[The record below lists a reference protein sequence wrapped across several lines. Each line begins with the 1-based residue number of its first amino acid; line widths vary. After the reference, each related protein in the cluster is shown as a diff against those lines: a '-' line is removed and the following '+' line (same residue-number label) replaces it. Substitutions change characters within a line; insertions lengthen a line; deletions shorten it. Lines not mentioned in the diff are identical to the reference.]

1 MKKNWTK
8 IAIALGPAIIIASVV
23 WEVARVN
30 QSFGFVIAPWSIRGY
45 ESDHGAVYA
54 ALGILLLI
62 GGLAVSWEGAM
73 KSRNS
78 IAIATYFVVAST
90 GFAFLL
96 ASDREIT
103 LTVTTVMSV
112 VVAIVLAAS
121 TSLALRSLLGQ
132 SVRFFRRAM
141 PTFVI
146 VFALV
151 VGVLSATIVGS
162 ELELE
167 TWILVLFVALLSG
180 GLSIAIQPISL
191 AANRMLIVASVPAWA
206 VTVMSAGALRQ
217 HLIETQAATVQAD
230 GTIGI
235 SAQYKDVQAAP
246 GWWLAG
252 LGATILFIGAV
263 GLWARRRD
271 IVATHARARR
281 QRAAAEVSAREIQE
295 AAEAYAA
302 EKAALSTN

>member
-30 QSFGFVIAPWSIRGY
+30 QSFSFVIAPWSIRGY
-45 ESDHGAVYA
+45 DSDHGALYA
-54 ALGILLLI
+54 ALGILLLL

-73 KSRNS
+73 RNRIS
-78 IAIATYFVVAST
+78 IAISAYFVVAST
-90 GFAFLL
+90 AFAFIL
-96 ASDREIT
+96 ADREIT

-112 VVAIVLAAS
+112 VVATILATV
-121 TSLALRSLLGQ
+121 TSLALRSILGQ
-132 SVRFFRRAM
+132 RIRFFRRAM
-141 PTFVI
+141 PSFLI

-151 VGVLSATIVGS
+151 VGVLSATVVGS

-180 GLSIAIQPISL
+180 GLSIAIQPIGL
-191 AANRMLIVASVPAWA
+191 AANRALIVASVAAWA
-206 VTVMSAGALRQ
+206 VIVMSAGAMRQ
-217 HLIETQAATVQAD
+217 HLIEIQMATVQAD
-230 GTIGI
+230 GTTGL

-252 LGATILFIGAV
+252 LGATILFVGAV

-302 EKAALSTN
+302 EKAALSPN

>member
-30 QSFGFVIAPWSIRGY
+30 QSFSFVIAPWSIRGY
-45 ESDHGAVYA
+45 DSDHGALYA
-54 ALGILLLI
+54 ALGILLLL

-73 KSRNS
+73 RNRIS
-78 IAIATYFVVAST
+78 IAISAYFVVAST
-90 GFAFLL
+90 AFAFIL
-96 ASDREIT
+96 ADREIT

-112 VVAIVLAAS
+112 VVATILATA
-121 TSLALRSLLGQ
+121 TSLALRSTLGQ
-132 SVRFFRRAM
+132 RIRFFRRAM
-141 PTFVI
+141 PSFLI

-151 VGVLSATIVGS
+151 VGVLSATVVGS

-180 GLSIAIQPISL
+180 GLSIAIQPIGL
-191 AANRMLIVASVPAWA
+191 AANRALIVASVAAWA
-206 VTVMSAGALRQ
+206 VIVMSAGAMRQ
-217 HLIETQAATVQAD
+217 HLIEIQMATVQAD
-230 GTIGI
+230 GTTGL

-252 LGATILFIGAV
+252 LGATILFVGAV

-302 EKAALSTN
+302 EKAALSPN

>member
-30 QSFGFVIAPWSIRGY
+30 QSFSFVIAPWSIRGY
-45 ESDHGAVYA
+45 DSDHGALYA
-54 ALGILLLI
+54 ALGILLLL

-73 KSRNS
+73 RNRTS
-78 IAIATYFVVAST
+78 IAIAAYFVVAST
-90 GFAFLL
+90 AFAFIL
-96 ASDREIT
+96 ADREIT

-112 VVAIVLAAS
+112 VVATILATV
-121 TSLALRSLLGQ
+121 TSLALRSILGQ
-132 SVRFFRRAM
+132 RIRFFRRAM
-141 PTFVI
+141 PSFLI

-151 VGVLSATIVGS
+151 VGVLSATVVGS

-180 GLSIAIQPISL
+180 GLSIAIQPIGL
-191 AANRMLIVASVPAWA
+191 AANRALIVASVAAWA
-206 VTVMSAGALRQ
+206 VIVMSAGAMRQ
-217 HLIETQAATVQAD
+217 HLIEIQMATVQAD
-230 GTIGI
+230 GTTGL

-252 LGATILFIGAV
+252 LGATILFVGAV

-302 EKAALSTN
+302 EKAALSPN

>member
-1 MKKNWTK
+1 VKKNWTK

-30 QSFGFVIAPWSIRGY
+30 QSFSFVIAPWSIRGY
-45 ESDHGAVYA
+45 DSDHGAVYA
-54 ALGILLLI
+54 ALGILLLL

-73 KSRNS
+73 RNRIS
-78 IAIATYFVVAST
+78 IAISAYFVVAST
-90 GFAFLL
+90 AFAFIL
-96 ASDREIT
+96 ADREIT

-112 VVAIVLAAS
+112 VVATILATA
-121 TSLALRSLLGQ
+121 TSLALRSILGQ
-132 SVRFFRRAM
+132 RIRFFRRAM
-141 PTFVI
+141 PSFLI

-151 VGVLSATIVGS
+151 VGVLSATVVGS

-180 GLSIAIQPISL
+180 GLSIAIQPIGL
-191 AANRMLIVASVPAWA
+191 AANRALIVASVAAWA
-206 VTVMSAGALRQ
+206 VIVMSAGAMRQ
-217 HLIETQAATVQAD
+217 HLIETQMATVQAD
-230 GTIGI
+230 GTTGL

-252 LGATILFIGAV
+252 LGATILFVGAV

-302 EKAALSTN
+302 EKAALSPN

>member
-8 IAIALGPAIIIASVV
+8 IAIALGPAIIVASVV

-30 QSFGFVIAPWSIRGY
+30 KSYSFVIEPWSIRGY
-45 ESDHGAVYA
+45 ESDHGVVFA
-54 ALGILLLI
+54 ALGILLFI
-62 GGLAVSWEGAM
+62 GGLAVSWEGAL
-73 KSRNS
+73 KDRAS
-78 IAIATYFVVAST
+78 IAITACFVVAST
-90 GFAFLL
+90 AFAFLL
-96 ASDREIT
+96 ADREIT
-103 LTVTTVMSV
+103 LTVTTVMGV
-112 VVAIVLAAS
+112 VVATILATA
-121 TSLALRSLLGQ
+121 TALALRSILGKRN
-132 SVRFFRRAM
+132 RFFRRAM

-151 VGVLSATIVGS
+151 FGVLATTMVGS
-162 ELELE
+162 ELEVE
-167 TWILVLFVALLSG
+167 TWILVLFVALLTG
-180 GLSIAIQPISL
+180 GLSVAIQPIGL
-191 AANRMLIVASVPAWA
+191 AANRVLIIASVAAWA
-206 VTVMSAGALRQ
+206 VIVMSAGAIRQ
-217 HLIETQAATVQAD
+217 HLIDTQMVTVQAD
-230 GTIGI
+230 GSTGI

-281 QRAAAEVSAREIQE
+281 QREAAEVSAREIRE

-302 EKAALSTN
+302 EKAAVSPN

>member
-1 MKKNWTK
+1 VKKNWTK

-30 QSFGFVIAPWSIRGY
+30 PSFSFVIAPWSIRGY
-45 ESDHGAVYA
+45 DSDHGAVYA
-54 ALGILLLI
+54 ALGILLLL
-62 GGLAVSWEGAM
+62 GGLAVSWESAM
-73 KSRNS
+73 RNRIS
-78 IAIATYFVVAST
+78 IAISAYFVVAST
-90 GFAFLL
+90 AFAFIL
-96 ASDREIT
+96 ADREIT

-112 VVAIVLAAS
+112 VVATILATA
-121 TSLALRSLLGQ
+121 TSLALRSILGQ
-132 SVRFFRRAM
+132 RIRFFRRAM
-141 PTFVI
+141 PSFLI

-151 VGVLSATIVGS
+151 VGVLSATVVGS

-180 GLSIAIQPISL
+180 GLSIAIQPIGL
-191 AANRMLIVASVPAWA
+191 AANRALIVASVAAWA
-206 VTVMSAGALRQ
+206 VIVMSAGAMRQ
-217 HLIETQAATVQAD
+217 HLIETQMATVQAD
-230 GTIGI
+230 GTTGL

-252 LGATILFIGAV
+252 LGATILFVGAV

-302 EKAALSTN
+302 EKAALSPN

>member
-30 QSFGFVIAPWSIRGY
+30 QSFSFVITPWSIRGY
-45 ESDHGAVYA
+45 DSDHGAVYA
-54 ALGILLLI
+54 ALGILLLL

-73 KSRNS
+73 RNRTS
-78 IAIATYFVVAST
+78 IAIAAYFVVAST
-90 GFAFLL
+90 AFAFIL
-96 ASDREIT
+96 ADREIT

-112 VVAIVLAAS
+112 VVATILATV
-121 TSLALRSLLGQ
+121 TSLALRSILGQ
-132 SVRFFRRAM
+132 RIRFFRRAM
-141 PTFVI
+141 PSFLI

-151 VGVLSATIVGS
+151 VGVLSATVVGS

-180 GLSIAIQPISL
+180 GLSIAIQPIGL
-191 AANRMLIVASVPAWA
+191 AANRALIVASVAAWA
-206 VTVMSAGALRQ
+206 VIVMSAGAMRQ
-217 HLIETQAATVQAD
+217 HLIDTQMATVQTD
-230 GTIGI
+230 GTTGL

-252 LGATILFIGAV
+252 LGATILFVGAV

-302 EKAALSTN
+302 EKAALSPN